1 MARIVLIDDEVRL
14 LHTLARFLEREGH
27 TVIAGERFDKV
38 QDHVWPGR
46 FELLLTDIVM
56 PDFTGM
62 AVLHEVVE
70 KRGCREPVVLITGE
84 PNLETASEAVRTGA
98 FDYVSKPVTKDKLL
112 EIVARALRHVGLVRE
127 RDQARENELQVL
139 RSLAALGESASVISH
154 EIRTPVTS
162 LRHALRAVGQKLG
175 VDDKQLVE
183 ELVRGLDR
191 IDRVLAETLSF
202 ARPLRLD
209 LHDTDLS
216 ALIQAAVAQ
225 AGRLAPMADMSVH
238 VEVEPGLPRIR
249 LDAVLFENV
258 LVNLL
263 RNAGEACNGK
273 GTVEIAARR
282 QGDRVA
288 IDVADDGPGVPRDRR
303 EEIFRPFQSS
313 KQLGTGLGLALC
325 RKIVESHGGRIGLV
339 DRAGS
344 GACFHIE
351 LRPDGPPTHTTS
363 NGHEH
368 H

>member
-14 LHTLARFLEREGH
+14 LQTLARFLEREGH
-27 TVIAGERFDKV
+27 TVIAGDRFAKV
-38 QDHVWPGR
+38 QEHIWPGR

-56 PDFTGM
+56 PEFTGM
-62 AVLHEVVE
+62 AVLNEVVE

-84 PNLETASEAVRTGA
+84 PNLETASEAVRSGA

-127 RDQARENELQVL
+127 RDLARENELQVL

-175 VDDKQLVE
+175 VDDKQMVE
-183 ELVRGLDR
+183 ELMRGLDR
-191 IDRVLAETLSF
+191 IDRVLSATLSF

-209 LHDTDLS
+209 LQPVDLS
-216 ALIQAAVAQ
+216 ALVAAAVTQVGKLPA
-225 AGRLAPMADMSVH
+225 MADMTVQ
-238 VEVEPGLPRIR
+238 VAVDPGMPKVA
-249 LDAVLFENV
+249 LDPVLFESV

-263 RNAGEACNGK
+263 RNAAEACNGK
-273 GTVEIAARR
+273 GTVELTARCE
-282 QGDRVA
+282 QDRVL

-313 KQLGTGLGLALC
+313 KELGTGLGLALC

-351 LRPDGPPTHTTS
+351 LRPQGPPTHVS

-368 H
+368 D